1 MSVAS
6 TWFESKEDNVLSWE
20 MVTDAEG
27 GLSDV
32 IAHARDAAMG
42 RKGSL
47 YPTPKTL
54 RLRALKSSKAQADAD
69 DRKGSCIITKS
80 GEALRLSVR

>member
-42 RKGSL
+42 QKGSL
-47 YPTPKTL
+47 YPTPKT
-54 RLRALKSSKAQADAD
+54 
-69 DRKGSCIITKS
+69 
-80 GEALRLSVR
+80 

>member
-32 IAHARDAAMG
+32 IAHARDAARG
-42 RKGSL
+42 RKGGL
-47 YPTPKTL
+47 YPTPKT
-54 RLRALKSSKAQADAD
+54 
-69 DRKGSCIITKS
+69 
-80 GEALRLSVR
+80 